1 MTFQAK
7 PFYDFV
13 MNENNVLDKHKGIN
27 KLLAREMKY
36 CNNTRLILPI

>member
-7 PFYDFV
+7 PFYDSV
-13 MNENNVLDKHKGIN
+13 MNENDVGKHKGIN

-36 CNNTRLILPI
+36 CNNTRVILPV